1 MSDTAISIMR
11 RLKEETKELHS
22 LAESRPLQQQIA
34 RGEVDRERFA
44 AYLGQ
49 LYLVHHALESAL
61 EAAKPGSSAV
71 ATMAKAHR
79 MRVPDLEK
87 DLAFYGFD
95 ASSLEAGQ
103 ATLTFMD
110 EITKLQ
116 ADDPV
121 ALLGSLYVVEGSTN
135 GGKFLARVLRKAW
148 NLDGDG
154 LSYFDPYGEDQPAI
168 WAAFRSEMDCLDF
181 DARQQDAILDAAR
194 ATFKAIAEV
203 SDEVA
208 GAH

>member
-1 MSDTAISIMR
+1 MSHTTSSIMS
-11 RLKEETKELHS
+11 RLKNETKELHS
-22 LAESRPLQQQIA
+22 LAESRTLQQQIA
-34 RGEVDRERFA
+34 RGEVDRDRFA

-87 DLAFYGFD
+87 DLAFYGLD

-103 ATLTFMD
+103 ATVAFT
-110 EITKLQ
+110 Q
-116 ADDPV
+116 AIGRLEAEDPV
-121 ALLGSLYVVEGSTN
+121 ALLGSLYVLEGSTN

-148 NLDGDG
+148 NLEDHG
-154 LSYFDPYGEDQPAI
+154 LAYFDPYGEDQPAI
-168 WAAFRSEMDCLDF
+168 WSAFRTEMDDLEL
-181 DARQQDAILDAAR
+181 DARQRDAILDAAR
-194 ATFKAIAEV
+194 ATFRAIAEV
-203 SDEVA
+203 SDEVSNP
-208 GAH
+208 G